1 MCSCVGKAEAKP
13 QASGYSI
20 TRVHYD
26 MVYGMNIY
34 RVSTPKGT
42 FEVLWEKDRLA
53 SFNRQ
58 SLSQPFFYQRLPLC
72 RCRTRTFLFS
82 PALCCYF

>member
-1 MCSCVGKAEAKP
+1 MRLKLVCILGAILFLFIYMCSCVGKAEAKP

-42 FEVLWEKDRLA
+42 FEVLWEKEKGG
-53 SFNRQ
+53 
-58 SLSQPFFYQRLPLC
+58 LC
-72 RCRTRTFLFS
+72 VLK
-82 PALCCYF
+82 